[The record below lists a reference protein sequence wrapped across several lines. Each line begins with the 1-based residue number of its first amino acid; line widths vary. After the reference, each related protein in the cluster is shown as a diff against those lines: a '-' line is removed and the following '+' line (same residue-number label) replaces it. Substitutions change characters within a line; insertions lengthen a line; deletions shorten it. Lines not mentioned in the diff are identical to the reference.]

1 MTKEKGHAIVTQE
14 DVANHAG
21 VSRAVVS
28 YVLNNG
34 PRGVSEETKNR
45 VLAAI
50 EELGYRP
57 NKHAQRLRLGD
68 DVARNSIGIIV
79 GGKSYNLLERSY
91 YNTLLATL
99 FNRAHDLNQ
108 YIRFFTFF
116 EALKDPVFFNKNIHR
131 EEISALL
138 ILLPSLILEDPEH
151 QTILPRIIERMD
163 NILCLETSIYDL
175 PALVIDLVEA
185 AEMAVEHLIK
195 LGHQQIGFLSLHDQQ
210 RITGYKRALKTH
222 NLPFEVSLVRQ
233 LDSECLYESAYEL
246 TTELVNAVPPL
257 TAILTANDDAA
268 LAALAALD
276 DLGLSVPQDISITSI
291 DNTDL
296 ANLIRPALTTV
307 NIPIREMG
315 EYALELLLSL
325 HNQSAISP
333 ASLTFPTT
341 LVVRASTGAISRA
354 RSSSARS
361 DE

>member
-1 MTKEKGHAIVTQE
+1 MRKNKDLAIVTQE
-14 DVANHAG
+14 DVASYAG

-50 EELGYRP
+50 EALGYRP

-99 FNRAHDLNQ
+99 FNSAHHLNQ

-131 EEISALL
+131 EEISSLL

-151 QTILPRIIERMD
+151 KAIFPRIIERMD
-163 NILCLETSIYDL
+163 NVLCLETSIYDL
-175 PALVIDLVEA
+175 PALVIDLAEA
-185 AEMAVEHLIK
+185 AQMAVEHLIE
-195 LGHQQIGFLSLHDQQ
+195 LGHQQIGFLALPDQQ
-210 RITGYKRALKTH
+210 RIAGYKRALKAH
-222 NLPFEVSLVRQ
+222 NLPFEATLVRQ
-233 LDSECLYESAYEL
+233 LDSECLFTSAYEL
-246 TTELVNAVPPL
+246 TTELITTRPSL

-268 LAALAALD
+268 MAALAAIY
-276 DLGLSVPQDISITSI
+276 DLGFSVPQDFSLVSI
-291 DNTDL
+291 DNTEVS
-296 ANLIRPALTTV
+296 NLIRPALTTV

-315 EYALELLLSL
+315 EYALQLLLSL
-325 HNQSAISP
+325 HNQTGIPP
-333 ASLTFPTT
+333 ASLIFPTT
-341 LVVRASTGAISRA
+341 LVVREST
-354 RSSSARS
+354 SAPKT
-361 DE
+361 